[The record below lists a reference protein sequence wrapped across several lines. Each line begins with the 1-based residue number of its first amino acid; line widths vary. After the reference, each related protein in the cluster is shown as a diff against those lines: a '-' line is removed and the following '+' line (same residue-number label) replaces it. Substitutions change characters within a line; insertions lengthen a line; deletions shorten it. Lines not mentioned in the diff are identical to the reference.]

1 MAWMLCSGINLQKP
15 PAGNDGDDMIA
26 IPSAPLTPWAVC
38 ASLNDTPLDLAD
50 P

>member
-1 MAWMLCSGINLQKP
+1 MAWMLCSGINFQKP
-15 PAGNDGDDMIA
+15 PAGNDMIA
-26 IPSAPLTPWAVC
+26 IPSAPLTPWVAC